1 MGAQSTPPTSELGFF
16 LAQQG
21 GGVIPRQAKLCFSSF
36 FLNKIK
42 SREKKEKRFTGG
54 AVIFFFLRLV
64 FKNKDSESHF
74 RNMRRSGLL
83 LF

>member
-21 GGVIPRQAKLCFSSF
+21 GRVILRQAKLCFSSF

-42 SREKKEKRFTGG
+42 SREKKEKRFSGG
-54 AVIFFFLRLV
+54 VVIFFLRLA
-64 FKNKDSESHF
+64 FKSKNSESHF
-74 RNMRRSGLL
+74 RNVQRSGLL